1 MAAAIVPKIYP
12 LVLVFIFVF
21 SNFACKYRCCFDFYY
36 RKFDSTARIGRYVA
50 VQPCLSQGKCRDSLK
65 IRFTFHR
72 GIRLLTTVK
81 NFWIIVADFI
91 FLQIVNIIG

>member
-1 MAAAIVPKIYP
+1 MGAWVNENSIFMCDIKTMDFSP
-12 LVLVFIFVF
+12 LVV
-21 SNFACKYRCCFDFYY
+21 YY